1 MDDYADSAGINY
13 TPANT
18 IAMREAIRHKMRP
31 RVFYVGLY
39 WQLYWLLSFFI
50 CRTPFLGNCPV
61 ILLRN
66 LGFSRNGDPLVEGAS
81 LQIHPG
87 WKVGLTGA
95 NGCGKSS
102 FLALLRGEL
111 HTDRGDLERP
121 ASWVLAHVAQDTPA
135 LPDAALE
142 FVLDGDIEL
151 RQIERDLLAAEQHP
165 DDDHAGEQIGLLHSR
180 LGEIDGYAARSRAAA
195 LMHGLGFT
203 DADYIRPVAEF
214 SGGWRVRLNLA
225 RALMCRSDLLLLDEP
240 TNHLDLDAILWLE
253 TWLKN
258 YAGTLILISHDR
270 DFLDEVT
277 SHIVHVENCRMQ
289 MFTGNYSA
297 CERARAERLANDMAM
312 AEKQRHQAAH
322 LQDYID
328 RFRAKASK
336 ARQAQSRIKML
347 EKMGDIVAAHIDT
360 PFSFSFPEP
369 SAFSDPLMVIDRVKI
384 GYKNTAPILE
394 NLNFSLRPD
403 SRIGLLG
410 RNGAGKSTLMKLL
423 AGDIQALEGT
433 REEGRNLK
441 MGYFAQH
448 QLEQLRPAESPLW
461 HMIHQESAMGKQT
474 REQDLRSY
482 LGSFDFRGDMVDAPC
497 GRFSG
502 GEKSRLALALMIR
515 TAPNLLLLDEPT
527 NHLDLEMRE
536 ALTIALQETDAGMV
550 LVSHDRH
557 LLRATCDELWL
568 VADGKVSLFDGDLD
582 DYAEWLAEERS
593 KDKRSGGKSPEKTV
607 AKFARS
613 AGQPSAINSP
623 ENSALAT
630 RQPLVK
636 EADKLEK
643 QLASWQAELAALET
657 RLSDSALY
665 TAADKTLLQTL
676 TQRQTQLTTE
686 IASTEELW
694 LTLQEQIEQ
703 VGEPAA

>member
-1 MDDYADSAGINY
+1 M
-13 TPANT
+13 
-18 IAMREAIRHKMRP
+18 
-31 RVFYVGLY
+31 FFVGLY
-39 WQLYWLLSFFI
+39 WLSSSFI
-50 CRTPFLGNCPV
+50 CLAPFFGTCPV

-111 HTDRGDLERP
+111 HADRGDLERP
-121 ASWVLAHVAQDTPA
+121 NSWVLAHVAQDTPA

-180 LGEIDGYAARSRAAA
+180 LGEIDGYAARSRAAS

-203 DADYIRPVAEF
+203 DADFLRPVAEF

-297 CERARAERLANDMAM
+297 CERARAERLANDLAM
-312 AEKQRHQAAH
+312 AEKQRRQAAH

-423 AGDIQALEGT
+423 AGDIQPLAGT

-568 VADGKVSLFDGDLD
+568 VADGRVSLFDGDLD

-593 KDKRSGGKSPEKTV
+593 KEKRSGGKSTEKTA
-607 AKFARS
+607 AKS
-613 AGQPSAINSP
+613 ASPAAQSSAFESP
-623 ENSALAT
+623 ENSARAER

-636 EADKLEK
+636 EAGKLEK
-643 QLASWQAELAALET
+643 QLASWQAELAALDAQ
-657 RLSDSALY
+657 LADPALY
-665 TAADKTLLQTL
+665 TAPDKTLLQTF

-686 IASTEELW
+686 IASTEERW
-694 LTLQEQIEQ
+694 LALQEQIEQ